1 MVFKFSH
8 KIQCIYDKL
17 KMLIFLYGMK
27 DLLIQEAI
35 TIIIYYHII
44 PTAKSICLYT
54 DIYIDV
60 SFL

>member
-1 MVFKFSH
+1 
-8 KIQCIYDKL
+8 
-17 KMLIFLYGMK
+17 MLIFLYGMK

-35 TIIIYYHII
+35 TIIIYYTV

>member
-1 MVFKFSH
+1 
-8 KIQCIYDKL
+8 
-17 KMLIFLYGMK
+17 MLIFLYGMK

-35 TIIIYYHII
+35 TVIIYYHTI
-44 PTAKSICLYT
+44 PAAKSICLYT